1 MTLSKVG
8 AIESS
13 QATEL
18 LTSALNGY
26 KIEAQDAM
34 SVVDKISSI
43 DLAAATSSEELAV
56 ALSRT
61 ANSAADA
68 GVSLDKLLAMI
79 GTVSSVT
86 RKSAST
92 IGESFK
98 TIFARMSNVAAGKDT
113 DDEGESL
120 NDVEKTLNSLGITLR
135 KSQYEWRSFEEVL
148 DEVAEKWNIF
158 EDTEQSK
165 IATAIAG
172 VRQQE
177 NFRALMNNWDSVKD
191 LTAVAENSMGSASEK
206 MEIYL
211 DSVEAKTKEVQAAW
225 EEFILK
231 LNQSDSYKGALD
243 IVIFLIENLPTVAT
257 LIMSILVAWK
267 SWSTYSK
274 IADQISAATA
284 LMTIKTQT
292 QAMADNLA
300 TIAKQSHTS
309 AIQANTAATQL
320 NSQATNENQI
330 SGQANILTDQS
341 QAQGKQAETLA
352 IEANTAALEAN
363 TLAEKNN
370 QIAGQMSLFSD
381 NSQAVALQGQQLGL
395 FKKNITGATTLT
407 GNFTKAVEKNTTSL
421 TKGASGVSM
430 LTSLLGKFSMGVG
443 IVSTAISLA
452 SAAMMAYNGYLD
464 GLKESVSETAQ
475 IIDALQADIDDI
487 DNIKQKYEEIIK
499 TSGSDAEKKE
509 NLIALQDELKKK
521 YGEEADA
528 INLVNGRYEAQIEL
542 LKGLQKSKLEEQ
554 ISEYNQGAEK
564 RNKLLNTSTTTIIS
578 DFDPNSDAGKLLS
591 DVVNKYIKEEDYAQ
605 FDGHNFGIFTTGER
619 LVKIYDE
626 IQEKS
631 KDLSKEQQELLG
643 EYLNAS
649 GLTTKSMKEDY
660 DIFSEPVREKEEGEF
675 REFIDNNWNE
685 MTIFQEALKKRESLY
700 KEYLKSKSVAEKEN
714 LLNDIE
720 EQTKILLDK
729 KESLY
734 SRTGNDTELIELLND
749 FFEENDVQSL
759 FKTDPTAFSYFDELV
774 EKTNETNTFAGE
786 NIRAFGEK
794 LDILDKQFETG
805 QINAKQYFDGIN
817 KQIDS
822 IDLNKIN
829 EMYGSVENFNTMLTS
844 MSANTAS
851 YVQTLMDSFASGDM
865 DDFEFL
871 DNLTAVVSNLD
882 KISTTIENA
891 NNKNLFDVN
900 GTNNDI
906 VDEALTDKSHK
917 EKRTT
922 KEAADI
928 IDEALTESY
937 NTDTDVEK
945 VQKLTEELKELQ
957 KAGKDVEEVDVID
970 EAGLETSTENLKDSI
985 KEIQDMDLKGLDKA
999 YETLNQAFEEGKL
1012 SNNAK
1017 TTIDD
1022 IDSNLKDSALKMAS
1036 FLKEQV
1042 NSSNESY
1049 QKTAKDALDAMGLMA
1064 TSSEEEIANMII
1076 RRNTYLDAAAN
1087 AANKIAA
1094 TAMGK
1099 TIQLLGFQLMRL
1111 ADAMDGFDVSIP
1123 IKIPMIKLDLANFAK
1138 GGSLFTASDRN
1149 LIETKI
1155 KIGASGTIRSIGQ
1168 MLSKAKIADQI
1179 GNMFTP
1185 IEAPVKKRRKNRRFF

>member
-13 QATEL
+13 EATEL

-68 GVSLDKLLAMI
+68 GVSLDKLLGMI

-407 GNFTKAVEKNTTSL
+407 GNFTKAVGKNTTSL
-421 TKGASGVSM
+421 TKGASGVSK
-430 LTSLLGKFSMGVG
+430 LTSLMGKFSMGIG

-452 SAAMMAYNGYLD
+452 STAVMAYNGYLN

-475 IIDALQADIDDI
+475 TIDALQADIDDI

-499 TSGSDAEKKE
+499 TSGSAAEQKE

-554 ISEYNQGAEK
+554 VSEYNQGAEK
-564 RNKLLNTSTTTIIS
+564 RNKLLNTSTTTIIK

-591 DVVNKYIKEEDYAQ
+591 DVVNKHIKEEDYAQ
-605 FDGHNFGIFTTGER
+605 FDGRSFGIFTTGER

-649 GLTTKSMKEDY
+649 GLMTKSMKEDY
-660 DIFSEPVREKEEGEF
+660 GIFSEAVREKEEARLAEF
-675 REFIDNNWNE
+675 TKNNWNE
-685 MTIFQEALKKRESLY
+685 MTLFQDNLKKRKTLY
-700 KEYLKSKSVAEKEN
+700 EEYIKSENAAEKER
-714 LLNDIE
+714 LLNELE
-720 EQTKILLDK
+720 EQSKIVLDAKEELYK
-729 KESLY
+729 KA
-734 SRTGNDTELIELLND
+734 GNDSEFIELLD
-749 FFEENDVQSL
+749 GFFEEYDIESL

-786 NIRAFGEK
+786 NIRAFAEK

-829 EMYGSVENFNTMLTS
+829 EMYGSVENFNAMLTS

-851 YVQTLMDSFASGDM
+851 YVQTLIDSFASGDM

-891 NNKNLFDVN
+891 NNKNLFDVD
-900 GTNNDI
+900 GKNNDI

-922 KEAADI
+922 KEAADV

-1064 TSSEEEIANMII
+1064 TSSEEEIANAII
-1076 RRNTYLDAAAN
+1076 RTNTNLNAAAN
-1087 AANKIAA
+1087 AGNKIAA

-1138 GGSLFTASDRN
+1138 GGSLFTASDRD

-1168 MLSKAKIADQI
+1168 MLSKAEIADQI